1 MSMRTYEHLHSTDDL
16 VSVSL
21 QTRTVTMRE
30 HSSSLETLM
39 IVELLQLYLDFFG
52 RGYHLGNGSYLML

>member
-1 MSMRTYEHLHSTDDL
+1 MPAIESL
-16 VSVSL
+16 L
-21 QTRTVTMRE
+21 QTRTVTKRLHITVMGE
-30 HSSSLETLM
+30 HFSISETLI

>member
-1 MSMRTYEHLHSTDDL
+1 MGEHFSI
-16 VSVSL
+16 S
-21 QTRTVTMRE
+21 
-30 HSSSLETLM
+30 ETLI